1 MKRNE
6 TPLNA
11 SNFLDALCSPFAL
24 TGNYALLVQSHPW
37 LRKNVSGNAKTS
49 ALFNQFLPAP
59 QSLPGYDNMI
69 EKFVTPGI
77 CEHVKPIE

>member
-11 SNFLDALCSPFAL
+11 SNFLDALCSPFTL
-24 TGNYALLVQSHPW
+24 TGNYVLPAQSHPW

-49 ALFNQFLPAP
+49 VLPNQFLPAR
-59 QSLPGYDNMI
+59 QSLPGYQNMI
-69 EKFVTPGI
+69 EKFVMPEI
-77 CEHVKPIE
+77 CVHINPIE